1 MSNIVLLEN
10 DQSASVILTTV
21 LKTEGYKVVTVTDAV
36 GVANLVRS
44 GKTDL
49 VLADIADI
57 SVDQRSLIVEAL
69 LEKAGITVVLI
80 SNQDQ
85 DIAPFEEQRV
95 FARMQKPLKIDDLLG
110 SVQRA
115 LDYNEEKVGELAE
128 LEFEMEP
135 AFKVG
140 KIVAENSA
148 MRGVCEMIHRV
159 ADADVTV
166 LICGERG
173 TGRGLVARTIHEQSS
188 REKFFT
194 IDCSSM
200 ESGEM
205 GAKLFGREGEH
216 GIVEL
221 ANGGTLYLG
230 EVDAMPGE
238 LQEKLLAILQNRGMK
253 KPGSKQD
260 ISINVR
266 VLASAVA
273 PDESVKTGH
282 FTPGLYRHLRTI
294 VIQIPPLRERS
305 EDIPPL
311 ITALIQKG
319 CAEDRKAPKVDGD
332 AIRMLKSYSWPGNVS
347 QLEDVINECL
357 SATKE
362 DRLTAAIV
370 ASSLKKHGGKS
381 R

>member
-1 MSNIVLLEN
+1 MSNIALLEN
-10 DQSASVILTTV
+10 DQGTSVILTTV

-69 LEKAGITVVLI
+69 LEKAGVTVVLI

-140 KIVAENSA
+140 KIVAESSA

-173 TGRGLVARTIHEQSS
+173 TGRGLVARTIHEQSP

-194 IDCSSM
+194 IASSSM

-221 ANGGTLYLG
+221 ANGGTLYLE

-362 DRLTAAIV
+362 DRLTVAIV
-370 ASSLKKHGGKS
+370 ASALKKHGGKS